1 MKNTSFC
8 MELSMSRIRLKALS
22 QFLKP
27 LFLIKIAVSH
37 KIGIMVP
44 FMDNLGM
51 SVISRVKNTFI

>member
-1 MKNTSFC
+1 

-37 KIGIMVP
+37 KIGIMVR